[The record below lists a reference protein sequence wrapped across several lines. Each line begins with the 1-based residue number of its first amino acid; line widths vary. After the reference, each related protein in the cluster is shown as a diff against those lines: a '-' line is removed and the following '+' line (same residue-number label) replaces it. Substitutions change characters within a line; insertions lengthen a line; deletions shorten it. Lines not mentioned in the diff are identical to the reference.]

1 MKNKRLKNALN
12 LDLPNY
18 TVKRAQ
24 KELSKGIS
32 NFQTKSAIKSINDQ
46 DLNDFFVG

>member
-1 MKNKRLKNALN
+1 MKNKSLKNALN

-24 KELSKGIS
+24 NELPKGIS

-46 DLNDFFVG
+46 DLDDFFVG